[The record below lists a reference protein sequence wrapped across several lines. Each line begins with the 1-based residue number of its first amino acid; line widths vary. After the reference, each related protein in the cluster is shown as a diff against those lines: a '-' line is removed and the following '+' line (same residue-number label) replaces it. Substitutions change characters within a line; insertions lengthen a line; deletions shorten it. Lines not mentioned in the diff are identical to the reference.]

1 MPFKTED
8 KKVSD
13 LLNKRV
19 YLIPRNQ
26 RQYVWKE
33 ENWKDLIEDLEF
45 SFISSKRAHFMGS
58 LVLKKEKGRDK
69 GAGVEVFSIIDGQQR
84 ITTFLLFLSVI
95 MFRFK
100 KDNETERFEGLK
112 SYLITNNLDNNAFCK
127 LSTEKYPAL
136 EIFVQNIC
144 DWKNNY
150 DSLDQAISESSTAT
164 KTNKV
169 LFEAVKFFNE
179 RLTSC
184 DEETI
189 ERYRNALLDTN
200 IVEIIA
206 DSDEDAY
213 TIFEI
218 LNARGQILEDY
229 DLLKNFIMRYYE
241 PSNEIDKAKSRWEQ
255 EIILPLDNNVSQFV
269 QHYVLH
275 RYGKNKREK
284 VSNYEV
290 LKSKTSKHDVIK
302 LLDDLCRK
310 ASYYKII
317 VDPKDGDD
325 SECSKSEYT
334 VFSFMKSYRGVMFRP
349 IFLSLMHRN
358 KTSEIS
364 NEIYESVLNF
374 IMYFFICYN
383 LLGRLTSNKLTDR
396 VQSSAIAIEN
406 DYSPEVLKSF
416 INGLVNRLPTLDEF
430 TKSFLSIGWS
440 KINEFHNDTNQKRR
454 VIIALQTLESIET
467 GCWDIGSFTIEHLN
481 PDSLDRTNANI
492 GNLVLLES
500 NINSN
505 NLCKVFT
512 DKIDSYKDS
521 RYKTTRNVY
530 SRFHDNPDT
539 FNIETRAKQM
549 AKKIISYIEEQK
561 NDLLKLLT
569 N

>member
-1 MPFKTED
+1 M
-8 KKVSD
+8 
-13 LLNKRV
+13 
-19 YLIPRNQ
+19 
-26 RQYVWKE
+26 
-33 ENWKDLIEDLEF
+33 
-45 SFISSKRAHFMGS
+45 
-58 LVLKKEKGRDK
+58 
-69 GAGVEVFSIIDGQQR
+69 
-84 ITTFLLFLSVI
+84 
-95 MFRFK
+95 
-100 KDNETERFEGLK
+100 
-112 SYLITNNLDNNAFCK
+112 
-127 LSTEKYPAL
+127 
-136 EIFVQNIC
+136 
-144 DWKNNY
+144 
-150 DSLDQAISESSTAT
+150 
-164 KTNKV
+164 
-169 LFEAVKFFNE
+169 
-179 RLTSC
+179 
-184 DEETI
+184 
-189 ERYRNALLDTN
+189 
-200 IVEIIA
+200 
-206 DSDEDAY
+206 
-213 TIFEI
+213 
-218 LNARGQILEDY
+218 
-229 DLLKNFIMRYYE
+229 
-241 PSNEIDKAKSRWEQ
+241 
-255 EIILPLDNNVSQFV
+255 
-269 QHYVLH
+269 
-275 RYGKNKREK
+275 
-284 VSNYEV
+284 

-440 KINEFHNDTNQKRR
+440 KIN
-454 VIIALQTLESIET
+454 V
-467 GCWDIGSFTIEHLN
+467 
-481 PDSLDRTNANI
+481 DRTNANI